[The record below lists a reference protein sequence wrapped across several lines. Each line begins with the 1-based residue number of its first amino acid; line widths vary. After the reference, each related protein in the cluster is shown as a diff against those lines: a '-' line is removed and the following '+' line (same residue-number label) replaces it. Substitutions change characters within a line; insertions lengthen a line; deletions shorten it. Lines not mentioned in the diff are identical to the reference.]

1 MDVSFYGGRQGKSF
15 IITKHYKSVE
25 EMKSDFQNSTEV
37 GYGEYVLISSPIQSL
52 RNLENGLLFRR
63 DLSGATYIGRIAGPP
78 GYSPQIKIDN
88 YNQIYSLSTIDQQ
101 NAIDDDEKVI
111 TKSFSIDNKDLIPG
125 YDGTN
130 FNDTIDFVL
139 DSVRVYTLKAP
150 DNWKVQSADD
160 SQIVLEHLTQKD
172 GNGKAITK
180 TISRNSEEIYEYVE
194 AEETVALFGLK
205 IPYHVFAFEAKSV
218 SPYDTQYRLS
228 ENDENGNPQYAQLII
243 ENTKTTVN
251 EKGERIHP
259 FYSKWDIK
267 VPHGIKGDSIKNIR
281 VVNSNENILNC
292 PSDYD
297 DYEDKP
303 AILVGDICV
312 YDNKQ
317 EGEIQTHFLSY
328 FNDIK
333 DVSLTSDGVITI
345 DYAGNLPNDSL
356 KHKLTW
362 LTEIKIDD
370 DYNLI
375 ATFNNAELTDKT
387 NNKNKIHNLGRVK
400 SDHPVAIGQVFT
412 FAELG
417 LEANSTIEQ
426 VESALNAKSPDG
438 MLYDPSTKAF
448 DEKFGYLAA
457 VGVSGDVNKQLYSFV
472 TWLENGVEQRGWKYI
487 LTAAS
492 GTFQITDGNGID
504 LSAGQLG
511 LITEPV
517 PSRTDWTKTTT
528 AGLDESEIL
537 STLEYEEDFNDSE
550 VE

>member
-15 IITKHYKSVE
+15 IITKHYKSVK
-25 EMKSDFQNSTEV
+25 EMNYDFQNSTEV

-78 GYSPQIKIDN
+78 GYSPQIKIDS

-101 NAIDDDEKVI
+101 NAIDDDGKVT

-150 DNWKVQSADD
+150 NNWKVQSADD

-172 GNGKAITK
+172 DNGNVITK

-205 IPYHVFAFEAKSV
+205 IPYHVFNFHAKSR
-218 SPYDTQYRLS
+218 SPYNQPNNLITEDT
-228 ENDENGNPQYAQLII
+228 ETFETDENGN
-243 ENTKTTVN
+243 KHR
-251 EKGERIHP
+251 KHP
-259 FYSKWDIK
+259 FYSKWNLE
-267 VPHGIKGDSIKNIR
+267 VPHGIKGDSIENIR
-281 VVNSNENILNC
+281 VVTSKDNVNGYPNEYK
-292 PSDYD
+292 DG
-297 DYEDKP
+297 E
-303 AILVGDICV
+303 AILVGDIRV

-317 EGEIQTHFLSY
+317 EGDVQTYFLSY

-345 DYAGNLPNDSL
+345 DYAGNLPNDQL
-356 KHKLTW
+356 EHKLTW
-362 LTEIKIDD
+362 LTDIKIDD
-370 DYNLI
+370 NYNLI
-375 ATFNNAELTDKT
+375 ATFNNNELTDKN
-387 NNKNKIHNLGRVK
+387 NNKNEIHNLGRVK

-438 MLYDPSTKAF
+438 MLYDPSTKAS

-457 VGVSGDVNKQLYSFV
+457 VGVSEDVNKQLYSFV
-472 TWLENGVEQRGWKYI
+472 TWLENGVEQRGWKHI

-492 GTFQITDGNGID
+492 GTFQITDGNGIN
-504 LSAGQLG
+504 LSEGQLG

-517 PSRTDWTKTTT
+517 PSRTDWTKPTT